1 MRKVEAKM
9 SVLKVKVVQRFK
21 KGNKIIG
28 YRIQDINGKT
38 MDVEAEKFKQVLRS
52 GQAECV
58 NMTLTSDN
66 RLIEHEV
73 YTENTVAKP
82 APTAMQQ
89 NTQVNTPAQ
98 QKAPASAPAE
108 DNPNVNLKEEA
119 FIKVSQLNEIFVAG
133 EEEDTISFETGT
145 SQNKSVENIINKAK
159 MMNRVIKKVNDDV
172 YFIDFGNHK
181 KVVVAKA
188 KKLTLIDG

>member
-1 MRKVEAKM
+1 MG
-9 SVLKVKVVQRFK
+9 VLKVKVVQRFK

-28 YRIQDINGKT
+28 YRIQDANGKT
-38 MDVEAEKFKQVLRS
+38 MDVEADKFKQVLRS
-52 GQAECV
+52 SQAECV

-66 RLIEHEV
+66 RLIEHDIH
-73 YTENTVAKP
+73 TENTTSKP
-82 APTAMQQ
+82 SPTPM
-89 NTQVNTPAQ
+89 Q
-98 QKAPASAPAE
+98 QKAPVNAPVNAPVQQKMSASAPAE
-108 DNPNVNLKEEA
+108 DNPNANIKDEA
-119 FIKVSQLNEIFVAG
+119 FIKVSELNEVFVAG

-145 SQNKSVENIINKAK
+145 SQNKSVENIINKAT

-181 KVVVAKA
+181 KVVVARA